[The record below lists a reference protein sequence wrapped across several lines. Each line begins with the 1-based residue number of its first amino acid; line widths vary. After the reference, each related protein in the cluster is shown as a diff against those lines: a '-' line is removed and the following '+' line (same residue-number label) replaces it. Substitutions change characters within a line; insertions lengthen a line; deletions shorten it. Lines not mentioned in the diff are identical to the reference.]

1 VRAKVTTK
9 LRIST
14 VIVDD
19 EPLARK
25 GLSLRLAEF
34 DNIEIVGECK
44 NGLEAVT
51 LIPQVRPDLVFLD
64 IQMPGLN
71 GFQVINKL
79 QELNQPIPLI
89 VFVTAFDSYA
99 IKAFDVH
106 ALDYVLKPVDG
117 RRLKDAVDKVVL
129 TLERQQQDGDN
140 QKLARLVADFT
151 GDDCE
156 DILRKL
162 ASGESISTNPYPDVL
177 AIKDGSEV
185 TRVALND
192 IKWIDAAGDY
202 MCVHATD
209 QTHIMRRTM
218 KELEKDLDPKNFVR
232 AHRSAIVNIKFVQKM
247 VSHISGEYHLILN
260 NGTELKVSRSHRD
273 RVKDMI
279 KL

>member
-1 VRAKVTTK
+1 MTQQ

-34 DNIEIVGECK
+34 DNIDIVGECK
-44 NGLEAVT
+44 NGIEAVT

-79 QELNQPIPLI
+79 QELKQPIPLI

-117 RRLKDAVDKVVL
+117 RRLKDAVDKVKL
-129 TLERQQQDGDN
+129 TLEHKQQDGNN

-162 ASGESISTNPYPDVL
+162 ASGESITTNPYPDIL

-185 TRVALND
+185 TRVAVND
-192 IKWIDAAGDY
+192 IQWIDAAGDY

-218 KELEKDLDPKNFVR
+218 KELENDLDPKKFVR

-273 RVKDMI
+273 RVKEMI

>member
-1 VRAKVTTK
+1 MTHKM
-9 LRIST
+9 RIST

-44 NGLEAVT
+44 NGIEAVT

-79 QELNQPIPLI
+79 QELKQPMPLI

-117 RRLKDAVDKVVL
+117 KRLQDAVDKVLL
-129 TLERQQQDGDN
+129 TLEREQQDGNN

-156 DILRKL
+156 DILRRL
-162 ASGESISTNPYPDVL
+162 ASGESITTNSYPDIL

-185 TRVALND
+185 TRVAINE
-192 IKWIDAAGDY
+192 IQWIDAAGDY
-202 MCVHATD
+202 MCVHATEK
-209 QTHIMRRTM
+209 THIMRRTM
-218 KELEKDLDPKNFVR
+218 KELENDLDPKKFVR
-232 AHRSAIVNIKFVQKM
+232 AHRSAIVNINFVQKM
-247 VSHISGEYHLILN
+247 ISHISGEYHLILN

-273 RVKDMI
+273 RVKEMI

>member
-1 VRAKVTTK
+1 MTQN

-44 NGLEAVT
+44 SGLEAVT

-79 QELNQPIPLI
+79 QELKQPMPLI

-106 ALDYVLKPVDG
+106 ALDYILKPVDG
-117 RRLKDAVDKVVL
+117 RRLQDAVDKVL
-129 TLERQQQDGDN
+129 LNLEREQQDGNN

-162 ASGESISTNPYPDVL
+162 ASGEPISTNPYPDIL

-185 TRVALND
+185 TRVAINE
-192 IKWIDAAGDY
+192 IQWIDAAGDY

-209 QTHIMRRTM
+209 KTHIMRRTM
-218 KELEKDLDPKNFVR
+218 KELENDLDPKKFVR

-247 VSHISGEYHLILN
+247 ISHISGEYHLILN

-273 RVKDMI
+273 RVKEMI

>member
-1 VRAKVTTK
+1 MSQK

-34 DNIEIVGECK
+34 DNIDIVGECK
-44 NGLEAVT
+44 NGIEAVT
-51 LIPQVRPDLVFLD
+51 LIPQLRPDLVFLD

-79 QELNQPIPLI
+79 QELKQPIPLI

-99 IKAFDVH
+99 IKAFDIH

-117 RRLKDAVDKVVL
+117 RRLQEAIDKVLL
-129 TLERQQQDGDN
+129 TLERAQQNGNN

-162 ASGESISTNPYPDVL
+162 ASGESITTNSFPDIL
-177 AIKDGSEV
+177 AIKDGSQV
-185 TRVALND
+185 TRVAVND
-192 IKWIDAAGDY
+192 IQWIDAAGDY

-218 KELEKDLDPKNFVR
+218 KELENDLDPNKFVR
-232 AHRSAIVNIKFVQKM
+232 AHRSAIINIKFVQKM

-273 RVKDMI
+273 RVKEMI

>member
-1 VRAKVTTK
+1 VTQQ

-34 DNIEIVGECK
+34 DNIDIVGECK
-44 NGLEAVT
+44 NGIEAVT

-79 QELNQPIPLI
+79 QELKQPIPLI

-117 RRLKDAVDKVVL
+117 RRLQDAVDKVKL
-129 TLERQQQDGDN
+129 TLEHKQQDGNN

-162 ASGESISTNPYPDVL
+162 ASGESITTNPYPDIL

-185 TRVALND
+185 TRVAVND
-192 IKWIDAAGDY
+192 IQWIDAAGDY

-218 KELEKDLDPKNFVR
+218 KELENDLDPKKFVR

-273 RVKDMI
+273 RVKEMI

>member
-1 VRAKVTTK
+1 MLKV
-9 LRIST
+9 I
-14 VIVDD
+14 IVDD

-162 ASGESISTNPYPDVL
+162 ASGERISTNPYPDVL
-177 AIKDGSEV
+177 AIKDGIIPPTANLDEP
-185 TRVALND
+185 D
-192 IKWIDAAGDY
+192 P
-202 MCVHATD
+202 
-209 QTHIMRRTM
+209 
-218 KELEKDLDPKNFVR
+218 ELDLDYVPNKARKKNLNVVLSNSF
-232 AHRSAIVNIKFVQKM
+232 AFGGNNICLLLSKNAD
-247 VSHISGEYHLILN
+247 HY
-260 NGTELKVSRSHRD
+260 
-273 RVKDMI
+273 
-279 KL
+279 

>member
-1 VRAKVTTK
+1 MTNK

-14 VIVDD
+14 VLVDD

-25 GLSLRLAEF
+25 GLTLRLAEF

-44 NGLEAVT
+44 NGIEAVA
-51 LIPQVRPDLVFLD
+51 LIPQLRPDLVFLD

-79 QELNQPIPLI
+79 QELKQPIPLI

-99 IKAFDVH
+99 IKAFDIH

-117 RRLKDAVDKVVL
+117 RRLKDAVEKVQL
-129 TLERQQQDGDN
+129 TLQRKQQDGDN
-140 QKLARLVADFT
+140 QKLARLVANFT

-162 ASGESISTNPYPDVL
+162 ASGESITTNPYPDVL
-177 AIKDGSEV
+177 AIKDGSQV
-185 TRVALND
+185 TRVAVND
-192 IKWIDAAGDY
+192 IQWIDAAGDY

-273 RVKDMI
+273 RVKEMI

>member
-1 VRAKVTTK
+1 MTQK

-34 DNIEIVGECK
+34 DNIDIVGECK
-44 NGLEAVT
+44 NGIEAVT

-79 QELNQPIPLI
+79 QELKQPIPLI

-99 IKAFDVH
+99 IKAFDIH

-117 RRLKDAVDKVVL
+117 RRLKDAIDKVLL
-129 TLERQQQDGDN
+129 TLEREQQDGNN

-162 ASGESISTNPYPDVL
+162 ASGESITTNPYPDIL

-185 TRVALND
+185 TRVTVND
-192 IKWIDAAGDY
+192 IQWIDAAGDY
-202 MCVHATD
+202 MCVHASD
-209 QTHIMRRTM
+209 QTHVMRRTM
-218 KELEKDLDPKNFVR
+218 KELENDLDPKKFVR

-273 RVKDMI
+273 RVKEMI
-279 KL
+279 RL

>member
-1 VRAKVTTK
+1 MTK
-9 LRIST
+9 TLKIST

-34 DNIEIVGECK
+34 DNIDIVGECK
-44 NGLEAVT
+44 NGLEAVI

-79 QELNQPIPLI
+79 QELKQPIPLI

-99 IKAFDVH
+99 IKAFEVH
-106 ALDYVLKPVDG
+106 ALDYVLKPVDE
-117 RRLKDAVDKVVL
+117 RRLKYAVDKVQL
-129 TLERQQQDGDN
+129 ILEQKQQDTNN
-140 QKLARLVADFT
+140 QKLTRLVAEFT
-151 GDDCE
+151 GEDCE

-162 ASGESISTNPYPDVL
+162 ANGEPITTNHYPDIL

-185 TRVALND
+185 TRVAVND
-192 IKWIDAAGDY
+192 IQWVDAAGDY
-202 MCVHATD
+202 MCVHAID

-218 KELEKDLDPKNFVR
+218 KELEKDLDPKKFVR

-247 VSHISGEYHLILN
+247 ISHISGEYHLILN

-273 RVKDMI
+273 RVKEMI

>member
-1 VRAKVTTK
+1 MTK
-9 LRIST
+9 PLRIST

-34 DNIEIVGECK
+34 DNVDIVGECK
-44 NGLEAVT
+44 NGIEAVA

-79 QELNQPIPLI
+79 QELKQPIPLI

-106 ALDYVLKPVDG
+106 ALDYVLKPVDKG
-117 RRLKDAVDKVVL
+117 RLKDAVDKVLL
-129 TLERQQQDGDN
+129 TLERKQQDGNN
-140 QKLARLVADFT
+140 QKLAKLVADFT

-162 ASGESISTNPYPDVL
+162 ASGESITTNPYPDIL

-185 TRVALND
+185 TRVAVND
-192 IKWIDAAGDY
+192 IQWIDAAGDY

-218 KELEKDLDPKNFVR
+218 KELEQDLDPRKFVR
-232 AHRSAIVNIKFVQKM
+232 AHRSAMVNIKFVQKM

-273 RVKDMI
+273 RVKEMI

>member
-1 VRAKVTTK
+1 VTNK

-14 VIVDD
+14 VLVDD

-25 GLSLRLAEF
+25 GLTLRLAEF

-44 NGLEAVT
+44 NGIEAVA
-51 LIPQVRPDLVFLD
+51 LIPQLRPDLVFLD

-79 QELNQPIPLI
+79 QELKQPIPLI

-99 IKAFDVH
+99 IKAFDIH

-117 RRLKDAVDKVVL
+117 RRLKDAVEKVQL
-129 TLERQQQDGDN
+129 TLQRKQQDGDN
-140 QKLARLVADFT
+140 QKLARLVANFT

-162 ASGESISTNPYPDVL
+162 ASGESITTNPYPDVL
-177 AIKDGSEV
+177 AIKDGSQV
-185 TRVALND
+185 TRVAVND
-192 IKWIDAAGDY
+192 IQWIDAAGDY

>member
-1 VRAKVTTK
+1 MK
-9 LRIST
+9 IST

-34 DNIEIVGECK
+34 DNIGIVGECK
-44 NGLEAVT
+44 NGIEAVAM
-51 LIPQVRPDLVFLD
+51 IPQVRPDLVFLD

-79 QELNQPIPLI
+79 QELQQPIPLI

-99 IKAFDVH
+99 IKAFDIH
-106 ALDYVLKPVDG
+106 ALDYVLKPVDEI
-117 RRLKDAVDKVVL
+117 RLKAVIDRVLL
-129 TLERQQQDGDN
+129 TLEQKQQDANN
-140 QKLARLVADFT
+140 QKLAELVAKFT

-156 DILRKL
+156 DILRRL
-162 ASGESISTNPYPDVL
+162 ASGESISSHTYPEIL

-185 TRVALND
+185 TRVAVND
-192 IKWIDAAGDY
+192 IQWIDAAGDY
-202 MCVHATD
+202 MCVHAID

-218 KELEKDLDPKNFVR
+218 KELEQELDPKMFVR

-247 VSHISGEYHLILN
+247 ISHISGEYHLILN
-260 NGTELKVSRSHRD
+260 NGAELKVSRSHRD
-273 RVKDMI
+273 RVKEMI

>member
-1 VRAKVTTK
+1 MTK
-9 LRIST
+9 NLKIST

-34 DNIEIVGECK
+34 DNIDIVGECK
-44 NGLEAVT
+44 NGVEAVT

-79 QELNQPIPLI
+79 QELKQPIPLI

-99 IKAFDVH
+99 IKAFDIH
-106 ALDYVLKPVDG
+106 ALDYVLKPVDE
-117 RRLKDAVDKVVL
+117 RRLRDAVDKVQL
-129 TLERQQQDGDN
+129 TLKRKQQDGDN

-162 ASGESISTNPYPDVL
+162 ASGEPITTNSYPDIL

-185 TRVALND
+185 TRVAVND
-192 IKWIDAAGDY
+192 IQWIDAAGDY
-202 MCVHATD
+202 MCVHATE

-218 KELEKDLDPKNFVR
+218 KELEKDLDPKKFVR
-232 AHRSAIVNIKFVQKM
+232 THRSAMVNIKFVQKM

-273 RVKDMI
+273 RVKEMI

>member
-1 VRAKVTTK
+1 MTQK

-34 DNIEIVGECK
+34 SNIDIVGECK
-44 NGLEAVT
+44 NGMEAVA
-51 LIPQVRPDLVFLD
+51 LIPRVRPDLVFLD

-79 QELNQPIPLI
+79 QELEQPIPLI

-99 IKAFDVH
+99 IKAFDIH
-106 ALDYVLKPVDG
+106 ALDYVLKPVDE
-117 RRLKDAVDKVVL
+117 RRLKDAVDKVQM
-129 TLERQQQDGDN
+129 TLDQKQQDDNN

-156 DILRKL
+156 DILRRL
-162 ASGESISTNPYPDVL
+162 ASGENITSTPYPDIL

-185 TRVALND
+185 TRVAVND
-192 IKWIDAAGDY
+192 IQWIDAAGDY
-202 MCVHATD
+202 MCVHATQ

-218 KELEKDLDPKNFVR
+218 KELENELDPKKFVR
-232 AHRSAIVNIKFVQKM
+232 THRSAIVNIKYVQKM

-260 NGTELKVSRSHRD
+260 NGTELKVSRSYRD
-273 RVKDMI
+273 KVKRMV

>member
-1 VRAKVTTK
+1 MTQK

-34 DNIEIVGECK
+34 DNIDIVGECK
-44 NGLEAVT
+44 NGIEAVT

-79 QELNQPIPLI
+79 QELKQPIPLI

-117 RRLKDAVDKVVL
+117 RRLKDAIDKVLL
-129 TLERQQQDGDN
+129 TLEREQQDGNN

-162 ASGESISTNPYPDVL
+162 ASGESITTNPYPDIL

-185 TRVALND
+185 TRVAVND
-192 IKWIDAAGDY
+192 IQWIDAAGDY

-218 KELEKDLDPKNFVR
+218 KELENDLDPKKFVR

-273 RVKDMI
+273 RVKEMI
-279 KL
+279 RL